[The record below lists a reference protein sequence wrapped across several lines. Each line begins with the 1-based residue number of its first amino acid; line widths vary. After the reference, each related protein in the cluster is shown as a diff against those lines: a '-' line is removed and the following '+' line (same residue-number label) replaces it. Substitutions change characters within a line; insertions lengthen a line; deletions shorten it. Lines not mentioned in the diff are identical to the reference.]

1 MRQRDSWRLVP
12 LSCEEPGAEGEEGD
26 EGGLLMLEGEL
37 AAHPTHSRLAPLLA
51 QRVDYLVLLTEPD
64 RTID

>member
-51 QRVDYLVLLTEPD
+51 IKLD
-64 RTID
+64 